1 MLDPDRFDPAAHVA
15 AAAPAVG
22 LALDAARQAR
32 VAAALAL
39 VVRIA
44 APAFAV
50 DADRNGRAGP
60 GLPAMSNPALD
71 TRRPHPRRR
80 DHGAWR

>member
-15 AAAPAVG
+15 AAAPMVG
-22 LALDAARQAR
+22 LVLDAERQAR

-44 APAFAV
+44 APALAV
-50 DADRNGRAGP
+50 TVTETDE
-60 GLPAMSNPALD
+60 PAPVY
-71 TRRPHPRRR
+71 RP
-80 DHGAWR
+80 